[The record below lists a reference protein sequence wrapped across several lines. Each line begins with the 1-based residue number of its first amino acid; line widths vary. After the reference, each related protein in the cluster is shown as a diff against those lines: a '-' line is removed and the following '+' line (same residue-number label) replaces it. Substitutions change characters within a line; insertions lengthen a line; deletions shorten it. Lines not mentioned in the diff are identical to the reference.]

1 MKQKKMLSLLLAAA
15 TLVSGLS
22 LTAFAQEENL
32 FVLEDPYMI
41 EYSIGERGLNF
52 SSEQAIQQV
61 EKAFAGLDPTPIGQ
75 DTVVEQDARYLEIWQ
90 DSMPDR
96 FIFQDDKLLTYP
108 NDYKPPQALL
118 DLEADLQAQM
128 RELDPY
134 GCFTWS
140 EDYTCI
146 CLLDN
151 TSRYAVFNEE
161 TENKILMLERLQSLE
176 PSKINASQKAT
187 LGKERT
193 GASELRVNVTPTNVL
208 AENVTYSYQ
217 FYDKGVG
224 VTAYTGDGAGV
235 TQYFSCDPTAIGS
248 LTAQMQKFYDS
259 QQKSA
264 TWLAI
269 INPARVESL
278 HVGRKGKEPGEPYGE
293 AFPLTNWN
301 SAAIIDLL
309 RTLPVEGAA
318 ETNRLW
324 TRPDVE
330 YRLGFTNALTYRV
343 QVQGNQLRVWA
354 SDMPQVLQF
363 TVPQKEVDELLTETD
378 NRITYEKENI
388 EKPNPET
395 AKPVIYLYPEQETKV
410 NVQLTFNGTLTSTYP
425 TLPPEGWTVTAQPDG
440 TLTDEEGRSYRY
452 LFWEGVADVDWKQDS
467 GFLVKAEDAREFLEQ
482 SLTQLGLN
490 ELEQNDFITY
500 WLPKLEKNGE
510 SFVTFAA
517 EQYTDNAILTV
528 TPQPDSVLRV
538 QMLISKVDDSNRA
551 AFQKLPEQ
559 ELPRFEREGFVL
571 VEWGGTDLGTRQ
583 NSLKD

>member
-22 LTAFAQEENL
+22 LTAFAQEENP
-32 FVLEDPYMI
+32 FALEDPYMI
-41 EYSIGERGLNF
+41 EYSVGERGLNF

-61 EKAFAGLDPTPIGQ
+61 KEAFAGLDPTPIGQ

-108 NDYKPPQALL
+108 NDYKTPQALL

-176 PSKINASQKAT
+176 PSKINASQNAT

-425 TLPPEGWTVTAQPDG
+425 TLPPEGWSVTAQPDG

-517 EQYTDNAILTV
+517 GQYTDNAVLTV

-571 VEWGGTDLGTRQ
+571 VEWGGTDLGTG
-583 NSLKD
+583 KTA

>member
-1 MKQKKMLSLLLAAA
+1 MKQKKMLSLLLAAV

-22 LTAFAQEENL
+22 LTAFAQEENT

-41 EYSIGERGLNF
+41 EYSVGERGLNF

-61 EKAFAGLDPTPIGQ
+61 KEAFAGLDPTPIGQ

-108 NDYKPPQALL
+108 NDYKTPQALL

-128 RELDPY
+128 KELDPY

-193 GASELRVNVTPTNVL
+193 GASELRVNVTPTNVQ

-217 FYDKGVG
+217 FYDKGVS

-235 TQYFSCDPTAIGS
+235 TQYFACDPTAIGS

-278 HVGRKGKEPGEPYGE
+278 SVTRK
-293 AFPLTNWN
+293 ADTAANSLTDWN
-301 SAAIIDLL
+301 LYSIVDLL

-330 YRLGFTNALTYRV
+330 FRLGFTNALTYRV

-551 AFQKLPEQ
+551 AFQKLLEQ

-571 VEWGGTDLGTRQ
+571 VEWGGTDLGTG
-583 NSLKD
+583 KTA

>member
-22 LTAFAQEENL
+22 LTAFAQEENP

-61 EKAFAGLDPTPIGQ
+61 KEAFAGLDPTPIGQ

-108 NDYKPPQALL
+108 NDYKTPQALL

-128 RELDPY
+128 KELDPY

-176 PSKINASQKAT
+176 PSKINASQNAT

-517 EQYTDNAILTV
+517 EQYTDNAVLTV

-571 VEWGGTDLGTRQ
+571 VEWGGTDLGTG
-583 NSLKD
+583 KTA

>member
-1 MKQKKMLSLLLAAA
+1 MKQKKMLSLLLAVA
-15 TLVSGLS
+15 TLMSGLS
-22 LTAFAQEENL
+22 LTAFAQEENP

-41 EYSIGERGLNF
+41 EYSVGERGLNF

-61 EKAFAGLDPTPIGQ
+61 KEAFAGLDPTPIGQ

-108 NDYKPPQALL
+108 NDYKTPQALL

-176 PSKINASQKAT
+176 PSKINASQNAT

-517 EQYTDNAILTV
+517 EQYTDNAVLTV

-551 AFQKLPEQ
+551 AFQKLLEQ

-571 VEWGGTDLGTRQ
+571 VEWGGTDLGTG
-583 NSLKD
+583 KTA

>member
-1 MKQKKMLSLLLAAA
+1 MKQKKMLSLLLAVA
-15 TLVSGLS
+15 TLMSGLS
-22 LTAFAQEENL
+22 LTAFAQEENP

-41 EYSIGERGLNF
+41 EYSVGERGLNF

-108 NDYKPPQALL
+108 NDYKIPQALL

-128 RELDPY
+128 KELDPY
-134 GCFTWS
+134 GYFTWS

-176 PSKINASQKAT
+176 PSKINASQNAT

-452 LFWEGVADVDWKQDS
+452 LFWEGVADVDWKQGS
-467 GFLVKAEDAREFLEQ
+467 GFLVKAEDAREFLEG

-517 EQYTDNAILTV
+517 EQYTDNAVLTV

-571 VEWGGTDLGTRQ
+571 VEWGGTDLGTG
-583 NSLKD
+583 KTA

>member
-1 MKQKKMLSLLLAAA
+1 MKQKKMLSLLLAVA
-15 TLVSGLS
+15 TLMSGLS
-22 LTAFAQEENL
+22 LTAFAQEENP

-41 EYSIGERGLNF
+41 EYSVGERGLNF

-108 NDYKPPQALL
+108 NDYKTPQALL

-217 FYDKGVG
+217 FYDKGVA

-517 EQYTDNAILTV
+517 EQYTDNAVLTV

-571 VEWGGTDLGTRQ
+571 VEWGGTDLGTG
-583 NSLKD
+583 KTA

>member
-1 MKQKKMLSLLLAAA
+1 M
-15 TLVSGLS
+15 
-22 LTAFAQEENL
+22 
-32 FVLEDPYMI
+32 
-41 EYSIGERGLNF
+41 
-52 SSEQAIQQV
+52 
-61 EKAFAGLDPTPIGQ
+61 
-75 DTVVEQDARYLEIWQ
+75 
-90 DSMPDR
+90 
-96 FIFQDDKLLTYP
+96 
-108 NDYKPPQALL
+108 
-118 DLEADLQAQM
+118 
-128 RELDPY
+128 
-134 GCFTWS
+134 
-140 EDYTCI
+140 
-146 CLLDN
+146 
-151 TSRYAVFNEE
+151 
-161 TENKILMLERLQSLE
+161 
-176 PSKINASQKAT
+176 
-187 LGKERT
+187 
-193 GASELRVNVTPTNVL
+193 
-208 AENVTYSYQ
+208 
-217 FYDKGVG
+217 
-224 VTAYTGDGAGV
+224 

-395 AKPVIYLYPEQETKV
+395 AKPVIYLYPSRKRRSTCSLPLTVPSSAPTQPCRRKAGQLPRSRTAPSPMRRAEATGTSSGRACGCRLEAGQRFSCQSGGRARIPRTKPHPAGIKRA
-410 NVQLTFNGTLTSTYP
+410 GTDRFHHL
-425 TLPPEGWTVTAQPDG
+425 LAAQVG
-440 TLTDEEGRSYRY
+440 EERG
-452 LFWEGVADVDWKQDS
+452 
-467 GFLVKAEDAREFLEQ
+467 
-482 SLTQLGLN
+482 
-490 ELEQNDFITY
+490 
-500 WLPKLEKNGE
+500 KL
-510 SFVTFAA
+510 VTFAA

-528 TPQPDSVLRV
+528 TRSRTA
-538 QMLISKVDDSNRA
+538 SCGCRC
-551 AFQKLPEQ
+551 
-559 ELPRFEREGFVL
+559 
-571 VEWGGTDLGTRQ
+571 
-583 NSLKD
+583 

>member
-22 LTAFAQEENL
+22 LTAFAQEENP

-41 EYSIGERGLNF
+41 EYSVGERGLNF

-61 EKAFAGLDPTPIGQ
+61 KEAFAGLDPTPIGQ

-108 NDYKPPQALL
+108 NDYKTPQALL

-176 PSKINASQKAT
+176 PSKINASQNAT

-410 NVQLTFNGTLTSTYP
+410 NVQLTFNGTLISTYP

-517 EQYTDNAILTV
+517 EQYTDNAVLTV

-571 VEWGGTDLGTRQ
+571 VEWGGTDLDTGKTA
-583 NSLKD
+583 

>member
-15 TLVSGLS
+15 LVSGLS
-22 LTAFAQEENL
+22 LTAFAQKENP

-108 NDYKPPQALL
+108 NDYKTPQALL

-128 RELDPY
+128 KELDPY

-193 GASELRVNVTPTNVL
+193 GASELRVNVTPTNVQ

-517 EQYTDNAILTV
+517 EQYTDNAVLTV

-571 VEWGGTDLGTRQ
+571 VEWGGTDLGTG
-583 NSLKD
+583 KTA

>member
-1 MKQKKMLSLLLAAA
+1 MKQKKMLSLLLAVA
-15 TLVSGLS
+15 TLMSGLS
-22 LTAFAQEENL
+22 LTAFAQEENP

-41 EYSIGERGLNF
+41 EYSVGERGLNF

-108 NDYKPPQALL
+108 NDYKTPQALL

-128 RELDPY
+128 KELDPY

-235 TQYFSCDPTAIGS
+235 TQYFTCDPTAIGS

-571 VEWGGTDLGTRQ
+571 VEWGGTDLGTG
-583 NSLKD
+583 KTA

>member
-22 LTAFAQEENL
+22 LTAFAQEENP

-41 EYSIGERGLNF
+41 EYSVGERGLNF

-61 EKAFAGLDPTPIGQ
+61 KEAFAGLDPTPIGQ

-108 NDYKPPQALL
+108 NDYKTPQALL

-176 PSKINASQKAT
+176 PSKINASQNAT

-410 NVQLTFNGTLTSTYP
+410 NVQLTFNGTLISTYP

-517 EQYTDNAILTV
+517 KQYTDNAVLTV

-571 VEWGGTDLGTRQ
+571 VEWGGTDLGTG
-583 NSLKD
+583 KTA

>member
-22 LTAFAQEENL
+22 LTAFAQEENP

-41 EYSIGERGLNF
+41 EYSVGERGLNF

-61 EKAFAGLDPTPIGQ
+61 KEAFAGLDPTPIGQ

-108 NDYKPPQALL
+108 NDYKTPQALL

-176 PSKINASQKAT
+176 PSKINASQNAT

-193 GASELRVNVTPTNVL
+193 GVSELRVNVTSTNVQ

-410 NVQLTFNGTLTSTYP
+410 NVQLSFNGTLTSTYP
-425 TLPPEGWTVTAQPDG
+425 TLPSEGWTVTAQPDG

-467 GFLVKAEDAREFLEQ
+467 GFLVKTEDAREFLEE

-517 EQYTDNAILTV
+517 EQYTDNAVLTV

-571 VEWGGTDLGTRQ
+571 VEWGGTDLGTG
-583 NSLKD
+583 KTA

>member
-15 TLVSGLS
+15 TLMSGLS

-41 EYSIGERGLNF
+41 EYSVGERGLNF

-61 EKAFAGLDPTPIGQ
+61 KEAFAGLDPTPIGQ

-108 NDYKPPQALL
+108 NDYKTPQALL

-128 RELDPY
+128 KELDPY
-134 GCFTWS
+134 GYFTWS

-176 PSKINASQKAT
+176 PSKINASQNAT

-517 EQYTDNAILTV
+517 EQYTDNAVLTV

-571 VEWGGTDLGTRQ
+571 VEWGGTDLDTGKTA
-583 NSLKD
+583 

>member
-1 MKQKKMLSLLLAAA
+1 MKQKKMLSLLLAVA
-15 TLVSGLS
+15 TLMSGLS
-22 LTAFAQEENL
+22 LTAFAQEENP

-41 EYSIGERGLNF
+41 EYSVGERGLNF

-61 EKAFAGLDPTPIGQ
+61 KEAFAGLDPTPIGQ

-108 NDYKPPQALL
+108 NDYKTPQALL

-128 RELDPY
+128 KELDPY
-134 GCFTWS
+134 GYFTWS

-176 PSKINASQKAT
+176 PSKINASQNAT

-571 VEWGGTDLGTRQ
+571 VEWGGTDLGTG
-583 NSLKD
+583 KTA

>member
-22 LTAFAQEENL
+22 LTAFAQEENP

-41 EYSIGERGLNF
+41 EYSVGERGLNF
-52 SSEQAIQQV
+52 SSEQAIHQV
-61 EKAFAGLDPTPIGQ
+61 KEAFAGLDPTPIGQ

-108 NDYKPPQALL
+108 NDYKTPQALL

-176 PSKINASQKAT
+176 PSKINASQNAT

-309 RTLPVEGAA
+309 RPLPVEGAA

-467 GFLVKAEDAREFLEQ
+467 GFLVKAEDAREFLEE

-517 EQYTDNAILTV
+517 EQYTDNAVLTV
-528 TPQPDSVLRV
+528 TPKPDSVLRV

-559 ELPRFEREGFVL
+559 ELPRFEREGFVI
-571 VEWGGTDLGTRQ
+571 VEWGGTDLGTG
-583 NSLKD
+583 KTA

>member
-108 NDYKPPQALL
+108 NDYKTPQALL

-176 PSKINASQKAT
+176 PSKINASQNAT

-571 VEWGGTDLGTRQ
+571 VEWGSTDLGTG
-583 NSLKD
+583 KTA

>member
-1 MKQKKMLSLLLAAA
+1 MKQKKMLSLLLAVA
-15 TLVSGLS
+15 TLMSGLS
-22 LTAFAQEENL
+22 LTAFAQEENP

-41 EYSIGERGLNF
+41 EYSVGERGLNF

-108 NDYKPPQALL
+108 NDYKTPQALL

-176 PSKINASQKAT
+176 PSKINASQNAT

-330 YRLGFTNALTYRV
+330 YRLGFTNALIYRV
-343 QVQGNQLRVWA
+343 QVQDNQLRIWA

-571 VEWGGTDLGTRQ
+571 VEWGGTDLGTG
-583 NSLKD
+583 KTA

>member
-22 LTAFAQEENL
+22 LTAFAQEENP

-41 EYSIGERGLNF
+41 EYSVGERGLNF

-61 EKAFAGLDPTPIGQ
+61 KEAFAGLDPTPIGQ

-108 NDYKPPQALL
+108 NDYKTPQALL

-176 PSKINASQKAT
+176 PSKINASQNAT

-278 HVGRKGKEPGEPYGE
+278 HVGRKGKEPGEPYDE

-467 GFLVKAEDAREFLEQ
+467 GFLVKAEDAHEFLEE

-571 VEWGGTDLGTRQ
+571 VEWGGTDLDTGKTA
-583 NSLKD
+583 

>member
-22 LTAFAQEENL
+22 LTAFAQEENP

-41 EYSIGERGLNF
+41 EYSVGERGLNF

-61 EKAFAGLDPTPIGQ
+61 KEAFAGLDPTPIGQ

-108 NDYKPPQALL
+108 NDYKTPQALL

-128 RELDPY
+128 KELDPY

-187 LGKERT
+187 VGKERT
-193 GASELRVNVTPTNVL
+193 GVSELRVNVTSTNVQ

-217 FYDKGVG
+217 FYDKGVS
-224 VTAYTGDGAGV
+224 VTVYTGDGAGV

-551 AFQKLPEQ
+551 AFQKFPEQ

-571 VEWGGTDLGTRQ
+571 VEWGGTDLDTGKTA
-583 NSLKD
+583 

>member
-22 LTAFAQEENL
+22 LTAFAQEENP

-41 EYSIGERGLNF
+41 EYSVGERGLNF

-128 RELDPY
+128 KELDPY

-187 LGKERT
+187 VGKERT
-193 GASELRVNVTPTNVL
+193 GVSELRVNVTSTNVQ

-452 LFWEGVADVDWKQDS
+452 LFWEGVANVDWKQDS

-517 EQYTDNAILTV
+517 EQYTDNAVLTV

-571 VEWGGTDLGTRQ
+571 VEWGGTDLGTG
-583 NSLKD
+583 KTA

>member
-1 MKQKKMLSLLLAAA
+1 MKQKKMLSLLLAVA
-15 TLVSGLS
+15 TLMSGLS
-22 LTAFAQEENL
+22 LTAFAQEENP

-41 EYSIGERGLNF
+41 EYSVGERGLNF

-108 NDYKPPQALL
+108 NDYKTPQALL

-176 PSKINASQKAT
+176 PSKINASQNAT

-410 NVQLTFNGTLTSTYP
+410 NVQLSFNGTLTSTYP
-425 TLPPEGWTVTAQPDG
+425 TLPSEGWTVTAQPDG

-467 GFLVKAEDAREFLEQ
+467 GFLVKAEDAREFLEE

-517 EQYTDNAILTV
+517 EQYTDNAVLTV

-571 VEWGGTDLGTRQ
+571 VEWGGTDLGTG
-583 NSLKD
+583 KTA

>member
-1 MKQKKMLSLLLAAA
+1 MKQKKMLSLLLAVA
-15 TLVSGLS
+15 TLMSGLS
-22 LTAFAQEENL
+22 LTAFAQEENP

-41 EYSIGERGLNF
+41 EYSVGERGLNF

-128 RELDPY
+128 KELDPY

-193 GASELRVNVTPTNVL
+193 GASELRVNVTPTNVQ

-571 VEWGGTDLGTRQ
+571 VEWGGTDLGTG
-583 NSLKD
+583 KTA

>member
-15 TLVSGLS
+15 TLMSGLS
-22 LTAFAQEENL
+22 LTAFAQEENP

-41 EYSIGERGLNF
+41 EYSVGERGLNF

-61 EKAFAGLDPTPIGQ
+61 KEAFAGLDPTPIGQ

-108 NDYKPPQALL
+108 NDYKTPQALL

-176 PSKINASQKAT
+176 PSKINASQNAT

-517 EQYTDNAILTV
+517 EQYTDNAVLTV

-571 VEWGGTDLGTRQ
+571 VEWGGTDLDTGKTA
-583 NSLKD
+583 

>member
-1 MKQKKMLSLLLAAA
+1 M
-15 TLVSGLS
+15 
-22 LTAFAQEENL
+22 
-32 FVLEDPYMI
+32 
-41 EYSIGERGLNF
+41 
-52 SSEQAIQQV
+52 
-61 EKAFAGLDPTPIGQ
+61 
-75 DTVVEQDARYLEIWQ
+75 
-90 DSMPDR
+90 
-96 FIFQDDKLLTYP
+96 
-108 NDYKPPQALL
+108 
-118 DLEADLQAQM
+118 
-128 RELDPY
+128 
-134 GCFTWS
+134 
-140 EDYTCI
+140 
-146 CLLDN
+146 
-151 TSRYAVFNEE
+151 
-161 TENKILMLERLQSLE
+161 
-176 PSKINASQKAT
+176 
-187 LGKERT
+187 
-193 GASELRVNVTPTNVL
+193 
-208 AENVTYSYQ
+208 
-217 FYDKGVG
+217 
-224 VTAYTGDGAGV
+224 
-235 TQYFSCDPTAIGS
+235 
-248 LTAQMQKFYDS
+248 
-259 QQKSA
+259 
-264 TWLAI
+264 
-269 INPARVESL
+269 
-278 HVGRKGKEPGEPYGE
+278 
-293 AFPLTNWN
+293 
-301 SAAIIDLL
+301 L

-452 LFWEGVADVDWKQDS
+452 LFWEGVANVDWKQDS
-467 GFLVKAEDAREFLEQ
+467 GFLVKAEDAREFLEE

-571 VEWGGTDLGTRQ
+571 VEWGGTDLGTG
-583 NSLKD
+583 KTA

>member
-22 LTAFAQEENL
+22 LTAFAQEENP

-41 EYSIGERGLNF
+41 EYSVGERGLNF

-61 EKAFAGLDPTPIGQ
+61 KEAFAGLDPTPIGQ

-108 NDYKPPQALL
+108 NDYKTPQALL

-176 PSKINASQKAT
+176 PSKINASQNAT

-410 NVQLTFNGTLTSTYP
+410 NVQLSFNGTLTSTYP
-425 TLPPEGWTVTAQPDG
+425 TLPSEGWTVTAQPDG

-467 GFLVKAEDAREFLEQ
+467 GFLVKAEDAHEFLEE

-517 EQYTDNAILTV
+517 KQYTDNAVLTV

-571 VEWGGTDLGTRQ
+571 VEWGGTDLGTG
-583 NSLKD
+583 KTA

>member
-22 LTAFAQEENL
+22 LTAFAQEENP

-41 EYSIGERGLNF
+41 EYSVGERGLNF

-61 EKAFAGLDPTPIGQ
+61 KEAFAGLDPTPIGQ

-108 NDYKPPQALL
+108 NDYKTPQALL

-176 PSKINASQKAT
+176 PSKINASQNAT

-269 INPARVESL
+269 INSARVESL

-425 TLPPEGWTVTAQPDG
+425 TLPPEGWSVTAQPDG

-517 EQYTDNAILTV
+517 EQYTDNAVLTV

-538 QMLISKVDDSNRA
+538 QMLISKVDDSNRV

-571 VEWGGTDLGTRQ
+571 VEWGGTDLGTG
-583 NSLKD
+583 KTA

>member
-1 MKQKKMLSLLLAAA
+1 MKQKKMLSLLLAVA
-15 TLVSGLS
+15 TLMSGLS
-22 LTAFAQEENL
+22 LTAFAQEENP

-41 EYSIGERGLNF
+41 EYSVGERGLNF

-108 NDYKPPQALL
+108 NDYKTPQALL

-187 LGKERT
+187 LGKDRT
-193 GASELRVNVTPTNVL
+193 GASELRVNVATVASLP
-208 AENVTYSYQ
+208 ENVTYSYQ

-571 VEWGGTDLGTRQ
+571 VEWGGTDLGTG
-583 NSLKD
+583 KTA

>member
-22 LTAFAQEENL
+22 LTAFAQEENP

-41 EYSIGERGLNF
+41 EYSVGERGLNF

-108 NDYKPPQALL
+108 NDYKIPQALL

-128 RELDPY
+128 KELDPY
-134 GCFTWS
+134 GYFTWS

-176 PSKINASQKAT
+176 PSKINASQNAT

-571 VEWGGTDLGTRQ
+571 VEWGGTDLGTG
-583 NSLKD
+583 KTA

>member
-1 MKQKKMLSLLLAAA
+1 MKQKKMLSLLLAVA
-15 TLVSGLS
+15 TLMSGLS
-22 LTAFAQEENL
+22 LTAFAQEENP

-41 EYSIGERGLNF
+41 EYSVGERGLNF

-108 NDYKPPQALL
+108 NDYKIPQALL

-128 RELDPY
+128 KELDPY

-193 GASELRVNVTPTNVL
+193 GASELRVNVTPTNVQ

-517 EQYTDNAILTV
+517 KQYTDNAVLTV

-571 VEWGGTDLGTRQ
+571 VEWGGTDLGTG
-583 NSLKD
+583 KTA

>member
-1 MKQKKMLSLLLAAA
+1 MKQKKMLSLLLAVA
-15 TLVSGLS
+15 TLMSGLS
-22 LTAFAQEENL
+22 LTAFAQEENP

-41 EYSIGERGLNF
+41 EYSVGERGLNF

-108 NDYKPPQALL
+108 NDYKIPQALL

-330 YRLGFTNALTYRV
+330 YRLGFTNALTYCV

-452 LFWEGVADVDWKQDS
+452 LFWEGVANVDWKQDS
-467 GFLVKAEDAREFLEQ
+467 GFLVKAEDAREFLEE

-571 VEWGGTDLGTRQ
+571 VEWGGTDLDTGKTA
-583 NSLKD
+583 

>member
-15 TLVSGLS
+15 MLVSGLS

-108 NDYKPPQALL
+108 NDYKTPQALL

-128 RELDPY
+128 KELDPY
-134 GCFTWS
+134 GYFTWS

-217 FYDKGVG
+217 FYDKGVA

-235 TQYFSCDPTAIGS
+235 TQYFTCDPTAIGS

-278 HVGRKGKEPGEPYGE
+278 SVTRK
-293 AFPLTNWN
+293 ADTAANSLTDWN
-301 SAAIIDLL
+301 LYSIVDLL

-318 ETNRLW
+318 ETNCLW

-330 YRLGFTNALTYRV
+330 YRLGFTNALTYCV

-410 NVQLTFNGTLTSTYP
+410 NVQLSFNGTLTSTYP
-425 TLPPEGWTVTAQPDG
+425 TLPSEGWTVTAQPDG

-452 LFWEGVADVDWKQDS
+452 LFWEGVANVDWKQDS
-467 GFLVKAEDAREFLEQ
+467 GFLVKAEDAREFLEE

-551 AFQKLPEQ
+551 AFQKLLEQ

-571 VEWGGTDLGTRQ
+571 VEWGGTDLGTG
-583 NSLKD
+583 KTA

>member
-1 MKQKKMLSLLLAAA
+1 MKQKKMLSLLLAVA
-15 TLVSGLS
+15 TLMSGLS
-22 LTAFAQEENL
+22 LTAFAQEENP

-41 EYSIGERGLNF
+41 EYSVGERGLNF

-108 NDYKPPQALL
+108 NDYKTPQALL

-128 RELDPY
+128 KELDPY
-134 GCFTWS
+134 GYFTWS

-176 PSKINASQKAT
+176 PSKINVSQKAT

-217 FYDKGVG
+217 FYDKGVA

-410 NVQLTFNGTLTSTYP
+410 NVQLTFNGTLISTYP

-517 EQYTDNAILTV
+517 EQYTDNAVLTV

-571 VEWGGTDLGTRQ
+571 VEWGGTDLGTG
-583 NSLKD
+583 KTA

>member
-1 MKQKKMLSLLLAAA
+1 MKQKKMLSLLLAVA
-15 TLVSGLS
+15 TLMSGLS
-22 LTAFAQEENL
+22 LTAFAQEENP

-41 EYSIGERGLNF
+41 EYSVGERGLNF
-52 SSEQAIQQV
+52 SSEQAIQRV

-108 NDYKPPQALL
+108 NDYKTPQALL

-128 RELDPY
+128 KELDPY
-134 GCFTWS
+134 GYFTWS

-176 PSKINASQKAT
+176 PSKINASQNAT

-278 HVGRKGKEPGEPYGE
+278 SVTRK
-293 AFPLTNWN
+293 ADTAANSLTDWN
-301 SAAIIDLL
+301 LYSIVDLL

-330 YRLGFTNALTYRV
+330 FRLGFTNALTYRV

-410 NVQLTFNGTLTSTYP
+410 NVQLSFNGTLTSTYP
-425 TLPPEGWTVTAQPDG
+425 TLPSEGWTVTAQPDG

-571 VEWGGTDLGTRQ
+571 VEWGGTDLGTG
-583 NSLKD
+583 KTA

>member
-22 LTAFAQEENL
+22 LTAFAQEENP

-41 EYSIGERGLNF
+41 EYSVGERGLNF

-61 EKAFAGLDPTPIGQ
+61 KEAFAGLDPTPIGQ

-108 NDYKPPQALL
+108 NDYKTPQALL

-128 RELDPY
+128 KELDPY

-410 NVQLTFNGTLTSTYP
+410 NVQLSFNGTLTSTYP
-425 TLPPEGWTVTAQPDG
+425 TLPSEGWTVTAQPDG

-517 EQYTDNAILTV
+517 EQYTDNAVLTV

-571 VEWGGTDLGTRQ
+571 VEWGGTDLGTG
-583 NSLKD
+583 KTA

>member
-22 LTAFAQEENL
+22 LTAFAQEENP

-41 EYSIGERGLNF
+41 EYSVGERGLNF

-61 EKAFAGLDPTPIGQ
+61 KEAFAGLDPTPIGQ

-108 NDYKPPQALL
+108 NDYKTPQALL

-176 PSKINASQKAT
+176 PSKINASQNAT

-482 SLTQLGLN
+482 SLTQMGLN

-571 VEWGGTDLGTRQ
+571 VEWGSTDLGTG
-583 NSLKD
+583 KTA

>member
-22 LTAFAQEENL
+22 LTAFAQEENP

-41 EYSIGERGLNF
+41 EYSVGERGLNF

-61 EKAFAGLDPTPIGQ
+61 KEAFAGLDPTPIGQ

-108 NDYKPPQALL
+108 NDYKTPQALL

-176 PSKINASQKAT
+176 PSKINASQNAT

-410 NVQLTFNGTLTSTYP
+410 NVQLSFNGTLTSTYP
-425 TLPPEGWTVTAQPDG
+425 TLPSEGWTVTAQPDG

-467 GFLVKAEDAREFLEQ
+467 GFLVKAEDTREFLEE

-517 EQYTDNAILTV
+517 EQYTDNAVLTV

-571 VEWGGTDLGTRQ
+571 VEWGGTDLDTGKTA
-583 NSLKD
+583 

>member
-1 MKQKKMLSLLLAAA
+1 MKQKKILSLLLAAA

-22 LTAFAQEENL
+22 LIAFAQEENP
-32 FVLEDPYMI
+32 FVLDNPYFI
-41 EYSIGERGLNF
+41 EYSVGERGLNF

-75 DTVVEQDARYLEIWQ
+75 ETVVEQDARYLEIWQ

-96 FIFQDDKLLTYP
+96 FIFQDDKLLTYQ
-108 NDYKPPQALL
+108 NTYKAPQALL

-128 RELDPY
+128 KGLDPY

-187 LGKERT
+187 LGKEKT
-193 GASELRVNVTPTNVL
+193 GASELRVNVTSTNVQ

-217 FYDKGVG
+217 FYDKGVA

-235 TQYFSCDPTAIGS
+235 TQYFACDPTAIGS

-278 HVGRKGKEPGEPYGE
+278 SVTRK
-293 AFPLTNWN
+293 ADTAANSLSDWN
-301 SAAIIDLL
+301 LHAIVDLL

-324 TRPDVE
+324 ARPDVE
-330 YRLGFTNALTYRV
+330 YRLGFTNNLTYRV

-378 NRITYEKENI
+378 NRITWEKENI

-410 NVQLTFNGTLTSTYP
+410 NVQLDFNGTLTSTYP

-452 LFWEGVADVDWKQDS
+452 LFWEGVADVDWKQDC
-467 GFLVKAEDAREFLEQ
+467 GFLVEAEDAREFLEE
-482 SLTQLGLN
+482 SLTRLGLN

-517 EQYTDNAILTV
+517 EQYTDNAVLTV

-559 ELPRFEREGFVL
+559 QLPRFEREGFVL
-571 VEWGGTDLGTRQ
+571 VEWGGTDLGTG
-583 NSLKD
+583 KTA

>member
-1 MKQKKMLSLLLAAA
+1 MKQKKMLSLLLAVA
-15 TLVSGLS
+15 TLMSGLS
-22 LTAFAQEENL
+22 LTAFAQEENP

-41 EYSIGERGLNF
+41 EYSVGERGLNF

-61 EKAFAGLDPTPIGQ
+61 KEAFAGLDPTPIGQ

-108 NDYKPPQALL
+108 NDYKTPQALL

-128 RELDPY
+128 KELDPY

-217 FYDKGVG
+217 FYDKGVA

-235 TQYFSCDPTAIGS
+235 TQYFTCDPTAIGS

-278 HVGRKGKEPGEPYGE
+278 SVTRK
-293 AFPLTNWN
+293 ADTAANSLTDWN
-301 SAAIIDLL
+301 LYSIVDLL

-452 LFWEGVADVDWKQDS
+452 LFWEGVANVDWKQDS
-467 GFLVKAEDAREFLEQ
+467 GFLVKAEDAREFLEE

-510 SFVTFAA
+510 NFVTFAA
-517 EQYTDNAILTV
+517 EQYTDNAVLTV

-571 VEWGGTDLGTRQ
+571 VEWGGTDLDTGKTA
-583 NSLKD
+583 

>member
-22 LTAFAQEENL
+22 LTAFAQEENP
-32 FVLEDPYMI
+32 FVLEAPYMI
-41 EYSIGERGLNF
+41 EYSVGERGLNF

-61 EKAFAGLDPTPIGQ
+61 KEAFAGLDPTPIGQ

-90 DSMPDR
+90 DSMPDQ
-96 FIFQDDKLLTYP
+96 FIFYKDKLVTYP
-108 NDYKPPQALL
+108 NDYKTPQALL

-128 RELDPY
+128 KELDPY

-425 TLPPEGWTVTAQPDG
+425 TLPPEGWSVTAQPGG

-452 LFWEGVADVDWKQDS
+452 LFWEGVANVDWKQDS

-517 EQYTDNAILTV
+517 EQYTDNAVLTV

-571 VEWGGTDLGTRQ
+571 VEWGGTDLGTG
-583 NSLKD
+583 KTA

>member
-22 LTAFAQEENL
+22 LTAFAQEENP

-41 EYSIGERGLNF
+41 EYSVGERGLNF

-61 EKAFAGLDPTPIGQ
+61 KEAFAGLDPTPIGQ

-108 NDYKPPQALL
+108 NDYKTPQALL

-176 PSKINASQKAT
+176 PSKINASQNAT

-452 LFWEGVADVDWKQDS
+452 LFCEGVADVDWKQDS

-571 VEWGGTDLGTRQ
+571 VEWGGTDLGTG
-583 NSLKD
+583 KTA